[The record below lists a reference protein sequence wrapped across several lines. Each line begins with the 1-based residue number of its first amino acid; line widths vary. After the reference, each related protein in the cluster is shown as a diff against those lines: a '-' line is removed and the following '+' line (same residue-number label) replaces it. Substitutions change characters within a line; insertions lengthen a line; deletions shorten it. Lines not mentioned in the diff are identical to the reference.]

1 MEGLFE
7 GGCAFGRG
15 VDGEAGFEGHEG
27 DHVGQGVELLAL
39 HGYVG
44 VGVVVGGVRVLDVED
59 LGKGVGPSDDF
70 LLDGDCLVWG

>member
-7 GGCAFGRG
+7 GGCAFGGG
-15 VDGEAGFEGHEG
+15 VDGEAGFEGHKG

-44 VGVVVGGVRVLDVED
+44 VGVVVGGVRVWEVED
-59 LGKGVGPSDDF
+59 WGEGVGPLGDF
-70 LLDGDCLVWG
+70 LVDGGGLVGR